1 MSMHSDRRIITTA
14 DAPPPAGTYSQAV
27 CAGGLVHVAG
37 QTPRLPDGTRLN
49 NAPFES
55 QARQTLAN
63 VEAIARAAGSALAEA
78 AFCTVYLTDIEQRG
92 VFDSIWGEFV
102 GAVPPSRAIVQSNLP
117 GFSVEVTAVLPC
129 RCA

>member
-1 MSMHSDRRIITTA
+1 MGTHTDRRIITTA

-27 CAGGLVHVAG
+27 CTGGLVHVAG

-49 NAPFES
+49 SAPFES

-63 VEAIARAAGSALAEA
+63 VEAIARAAGSSLAEA
-78 AFCTVYLTDIEQRG
+78 AFCTVYLTDVEQRG
-92 VFDSIWGEFV
+92 IVDSIWGEFV
-102 GAVPPSRAIVQSNLP
+102 GAAAPARAMVQSNLP
-117 GFSVEVTAVLPC
+117 GFSIEVTAVLPC